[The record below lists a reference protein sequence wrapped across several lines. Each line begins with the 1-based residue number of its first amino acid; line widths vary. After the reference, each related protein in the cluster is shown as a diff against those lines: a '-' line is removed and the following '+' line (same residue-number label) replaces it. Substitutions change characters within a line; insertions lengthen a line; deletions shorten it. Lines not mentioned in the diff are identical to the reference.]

1 MSLTNHFMSTIQT
14 QPTGASSSPRFCR
27 YEDFR
32 STYGASNLRSPLKL
46 NLSLPSFLLASPQIR
61 GDSILAAFFA
71 ASVAIFAVLL
81 TLCIPASPQPP
92 ETPSLAITVLDENG
106 IAVESAEVLLKTENE
121 SRHCTTDRAGHCAFR
136 GMGPGAWSL
145 RVQKQGFYLLT
156 LSPIQTS
163 GTLEV
168 KIAHEQEVK
177 ETVSVVESPATI
189 DPSQISAQEQLT
201 GLDILNIPY
210 PNTRDYRYALA
221 FIPGVIL
228 DPNAQPHL
236 AGAETYQTLVLL
248 DGFDVTQPANGQLLA
263 RVSTDALRAVKVE
276 TSRIPAQFGKGPAG
290 MLGLETGIGDDHYR
304 FAATNFIPSV
314 QDKKGGLALDKVDP
328 RITFSGPLKKG
339 KIWFFDGLD
348 GEYDN
353 VIVPE
358 LPSGQDTD
366 KIWRL
371 GNLAKVQANLTPR
384 DIVTTSFL
392 VNRLHDD
399 HFKLSPAAP
408 AMATPEDSEDL
419 YAASIKDQHS
429 FGAEEL
435 FEFGFAFNQYGL
447 RETPL
452 GSAPYVLTPT
462 QAQGN
467 YFLTA
472 RATASRWQALANFYA
487 AHEWHGRHDFMLGV
501 DADRLVYDQFSQR
514 RPISSVRQDGSLAR
528 YSTFSGGPPSATYD
542 AEASAYLQD
551 RWTLFPRFLIEP
563 GLRFDWDE
571 IVRRPLF
578 SPRLAGTYVLDNAG
592 NTKFSAGIGIYYE
605 STNLYLIGQPL
616 AGSRND
622 TFYGPSGNITSTALT
637 TFAVDRSSLYA
648 PRFLNWSVALEQR
661 LPRQVFLKAEFIQ
674 RNSTEGFV
682 YDSST
687 FAATSFVLQNTRQ
700 DRYYALALGL
710 RHPFRKRYIVTA
722 SYVRSS
728 SRSNQVLDYS
738 LDNLILSPQVAGP
751 YSWDAPN
758 RFISWGLL
766 PLIKGFDAAYSSEF
780 RTGFPFPVINSQ
792 QQLVEPPG
800 VHRFPNYFSL
810 NLHVEKRFDAL
821 GFHWALRGGF
831 DNITNHQ
838 NPYVVDNVI
847 GSNKFLTFSAFDS
860 RAFTARIR
868 ILGRK

>member
-1 MSLTNHFMSTIQT
+1 MPQTSGTAPGDAHSLTI
-14 QPTGASSSPRFCR
+14 
-27 YEDFR
+27 
-32 STYGASNLRSPLKL
+32 
-46 NLSLPSFLLASPQIR
+46 
-61 GDSILAAFFA
+61 
-71 ASVAIFAVLL
+71 AV
-81 TLCIPASPQPP
+81 
-92 ETPSLAITVLDENG
+92 VDENG
-106 IAVESAEVLLKTENE
+106 IAVASAEVQLRSTTEV
-121 SRHCTTDRAGHCAFR
+121 RRCVTDPAGRCGFANVRAG
-136 GMGPGAWSL
+136 PWEL
-145 RVQKQGFYLLT
+145 RVQKEGFYLFT
-156 LSPIQTS
+156 LSAVQTS
-163 GTLEV
+163 GTLEI
-168 KIAHEQEVK
+168 KIAHQQEVR
-177 ETVSVVESPATI
+177 ETVNVVESPPAI
-189 DPSQISAQEQLT
+189 DPAQVAAQEQLS

-314 QDKKGGLALDKVDP
+314 QDKKGLALDKVDP
-328 RITFSGPLKKG
+328 RITFSGPLEKG
-339 KIWFFDGLD
+339 RVWFFDGLD

-358 LPSGQDTD
+358 LPSGEDTD

-371 GNLAKVQANLTPR
+371 GNLAKVQANLAR
-384 DIVTTSFL
+384 HDIVTASFL

-399 HFKLSPAAP
+399 HFKLSTAAP
-408 AMATPEDSEDL
+408 ASTTPEDSENL

-429 FGAEEL
+429 FSAEKL
-435 FEFGFAFNQYGL
+435 LEFGFAFNQYGL

-452 GSAPYVLTPT
+452 GSAPYIITPT
-462 QAQGN
+462 QAEGN

-501 DADRLVYDQFSQR
+501 DADRLIYDQFSQR
-514 RPISSVRQDGSLAR
+514 TPISSVRQDGSLAR
-528 YSTFSGGPPSATYD
+528 YSTFSGGPPSATYN

-551 RWTLFPRFLIEP
+551 RWAVFPRFLIEP

-571 IVRRPLF
+571 IIRQPLF
-578 SPRLAGTYVLDNAG
+578 SPRLAGTYVLNNAG
-592 NTKFSAGIGIYYE
+592 NTKFSAGIGVYYE

-622 TFYGPSGNITSTALT
+622 TFYDPSGNITSTAVT
-637 TFAVDRSSLYA
+637 RFAVDRSSLYA

-661 LPRQVFLKAEFIQ
+661 LPRQIFLKGEFIQ
-674 RNSTEGFV
+674 RNSTHGFV
-682 YDSST
+682 YDS
-687 FAATSFVLQNTRQ
+687 AALNPTSFVLQNTRQ
-700 DRYYALALGL
+700 DRYHSLIINL
-710 RHPFRKRYIVTA
+710 RHPFRERYIVTA
-722 SYVRSS
+722 SYSRSS

-738 LDNLILSPQVAGP
+738 LDNLILSPQVPGP
-751 YSWDAPN
+751 YPWDSPN
-758 RFISWGLL
+758 RLIAWGLL
-766 PLIKGFDAAYSSEF
+766 PLVKGFDAAYSLEF

-810 NLHVEKRFDAL
+810 NLHLEKRFDAF

-838 NPYVVDNVI
+838 NPYVVNNTI
-847 GSNKFLTFSAFDS
+847 GSKSFLTFSAFDS